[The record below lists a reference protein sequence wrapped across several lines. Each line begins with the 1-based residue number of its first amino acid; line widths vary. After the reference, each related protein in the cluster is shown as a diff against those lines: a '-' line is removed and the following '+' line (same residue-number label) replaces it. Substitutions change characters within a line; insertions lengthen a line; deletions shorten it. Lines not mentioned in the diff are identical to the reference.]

1 MHASWKSALTLAFAL
16 ALAIPPA
23 FAQDVAPDALVKH
36 ISDGVVE
43 AIRHDAELQAGNP
56 AKIRALVESRIIP
69 YFDFQ
74 RATQI
79 AVGVGWRRATPEQ
92 RERLVHEFKTLLV
105 RTYSGALSSYR
116 DQAIEFMPLRAQ
128 AGDSEV
134 TVRSRIRQAGAE
146 PVVVEYDLARG
157 QSGWKIYDIRVLGVS
172 LVATYRTS
180 FSEEI
185 RNHGIDGLIERLAER
200 NKS

>member
-1 MHASWKSALTLAFAL
+1 MHAFWKSALTLAFAL
-16 ALAIPPA
+16 ALAIPSA
-23 FAQDVAPDALVKH
+23 FAQDAAPDALVKR

-56 AKIRALVESRIIP
+56 AKIRALVEGRIIP

-116 DQAIEFMPLRAQ
+116 DQVIEFMPLRAQ

-200 NKS
+200 NRS